1 MEEGSSPPTLLLL
14 LAKVGV
20 LAGAPHLCTVC
31 SGRRGIPL
39 TSNYQF
45 LYMWEDI
52 FWHIILI
59 SSCLA
64 DSAVAN
70 LFFGILYAFV
80 KMSKG
85 MYKVLE

>member
-1 MEEGSSPPTLLLL
+1 
-14 LAKVGV
+14 
-20 LAGAPHLCTVC
+20 
-31 SGRRGIPL
+31 
-39 TSNYQF
+39 
-45 LYMWEDI
+45 MWEDI

-85 MYKVLE
+85 MYKVLEWRLNLHSGASSGYEMLETVSLQQRL